1 MLAGLVAL
9 VTNIEHYVGLHAAQ
23 EMARQGAK
31 VFCHSA
37 SFSDASVLQEFQRRE
52 TSLLAVVGVSPEDTV
67 AKAVE
72 CGGHLDILVSNDFFP
87 AIRAPID
94 EASQKDLEAT
104 LAALIVTPFRYAA
117 AAAAHMKC
125 RKKGK
130 LLFVTSAAPLRGL
143 SNYSMYVT
151 GRGAT
156 NTLAV
161 SLSKELAPFNI
172 TVNAIA
178 PNYVESESY
187 FSQDLRQ
194 NPAVMEKFAK
204 KVPLGRLGT
213 PEEVAAVISFF
224 ASNGSDFVTGQ
235 VVPVAGGWA

>member
-1 MLAGLVAL
+1 MLSGLVAL
-9 VTNIEHYVGLHAAQ
+9 VTNIEHYVGLSAAQ

-37 SFSDASVLQEFQRRE
+37 SFSDNGVFQEFKGRE
-52 TSLLAVVGVSPEDTV
+52 TSLSAVGGVCPEDAV
-67 AKAVE
+67 AQAIE
-72 CGGHLDILVSNDFFP
+72 DGGHLDVLVSNDFFP

-94 EASQKDLEAT
+94 EASQRELEA
-104 LAALIVTPFRYAA
+104 ALDALVVKPYKFAA
-117 AAAAHMKC
+117 AAAAHMKI
-125 RKKGK
+125 RRKGK
-130 LLFVTSAAPLRGL
+130 ILFVTSAAPLRGL

-156 NTLAV
+156 NALAV

-172 TVNAIA
+172 KVNAIA

-194 NPAVMEKFAK
+194 DPEAMAKFAK

-213 PEEVAAVISFF
+213 PEEVAAVIAFF
-224 ASNGSDFVTGQ
+224 ASKGSDFVTGQ